1 MSDPA
6 ATWIIAPFLNVVDL
20 HDGRRV
26 PLNAAEQA
34 KRQGNFPYYGANGLV
49 DHVND
54 YIFDGDFVL
63 LAEDGGNFDRPERGV
78 AYEVSGKFWVNNHAH
93 ILKPRARWPR
103 GFFDTG

>member
-6 ATWIIAPFLNVVDL
+6 ATWIIAPLLNVVDL

-26 PLNAAEQA
+26 PLNAAERA
-34 KRQGNFPYYGANGLV
+34 MRQGNFPYYGANGLV

-63 LAEDGGNFDRPERGV
+63 LAEDGGNFDRPERGWPTRFQ
-78 AYEVSGKFWVNNHAH
+78 ESSGLTTTPISSNLGAK
-93 ILKPRARWPR
+93 WPR